1 MKAKKVIVT
10 CGICLVMLAL
20 LSGCFGTCIEVIQIS
35 ISGISQC
42 AYIAKNGQFPEE
54 EFETKIIYSDDEKF
68 VFNFGDI
75 GFNSYV
81 YVNGEKR
88 NLEVL
93 PVPSNLSNRFMH
105 FFGNVYNDPTKLSS
119 ILSVERWEKED
130 GIVLRIVYALHYFDT
145 EYGYKEGDKISFNV
159 MEYEDWIKL
168 HPEDTIPEQT
178 DNEQTEQ

>member
-81 YVNGEKR
+81 YVNGEKKIWKFS
-88 NLEVL
+88 LFPAIYPIDL
-93 PVPSNLSNRFMH
+93 CIFSGMCIMIQLS
-105 FFGNVYNDPTKLSS
+105 
-119 ILSVERWEKED
+119 
-130 GIVLRIVYALHYFDT
+130 
-145 EYGYKEGDKISFNV
+145 
-159 MEYEDWIKL
+159 
-168 HPEDTIPEQT
+168 
-178 DNEQTEQ
+178 